1 MRILAG
7 LAAGLAVAGWMVG
20 AAAQDDAM
28 IAKGEYIARASNC
41 VACHSIPGGPAF
53 AGGLKMATP
62 LGAIYATNITPD
74 TETGIGSY
82 TLDDFDRAVREG
94 VAKQGHRLYPAMPY
108 PSYAKLSTDD
118 IAAMYAY
125 FMKAVP
131 AVKLANK
138 PSEIPSPWNMRWPL
152 AIWNLLFV
160 DFDRYETVDGKD
172 EAWNRG
178 AYLVQGAGHCGAC
191 HTPRSIAWNEVAL
204 DDSDTAYLAGAPLD
218 YWSAPSLRQD
228 KPAGLGQWSVEDIA
242 AYLKTGHNKFGGAY
256 GTMVEVVNNS
266 TQFMTDADLNG
277 MATYLKSLPAAR
289 SATSDHVYS
298 DATTAALKKRPPE
311 GVGALSY
318 LQYCEACHV
327 DTGMGYGTWLAPLA
341 GNTSLMDPDPSSSI
355 NIILNGSARIVVAGM
370 PDSYRMPPFRGLL
383 TDVQVAELATF
394 IRSGWGNNAPAV
406 TAAQVAEIRANTR
419 PASDRVE
426 VLKMK

>member
-1 MRILAG
+1 
-7 LAAGLAVAGWMVG
+7 
-20 AAAQDDAM
+20 
-28 IAKGEYIARASNC
+28 
-41 VACHSIPGGPAF
+41 
-53 AGGLKMATP
+53 
-62 LGAIYATNITPD
+62 
-74 TETGIGSY
+74 
-82 TLDDFDRAVREG
+82 
-94 VAKQGHRLYPAMPY
+94 
-108 PSYAKLSTDD
+108 
-118 IAAMYAY
+118 
-125 FMKAVP
+125 
-131 AVKLANK
+131 
-138 PSEIPSPWNMRWPL
+138 
-152 AIWNLLFV
+152 
-160 DFDRYETVDGKD
+160 
-172 EAWNRG
+172 
-178 AYLVQGAGHCGAC
+178 
-191 HTPRSIAWNEVAL
+191 VAL